1 MTRTPRI
8 RRATALLAAVVALAA
23 GCAPDPPTDL
33 GDRHLVLGTGN
44 TSGVFYQV
52 GGAYADVIT
61 AHLPGYE
68 AIVAPSG
75 GSADN
80 LLRMGRGDVDIALTF
95 ADVAADAVRGR
106 GAFADGARPL
116 RALAVVY
123 HGYTHLVVR
132 ADSGIRTPADLRG
145 KRVST
150 GTVNSGTEF
159 LALRLIR
166 AAGLDPDRDIRRTS
180 LSLAATTRGLI
191 DGTLDATFWSGG
203 LPTVGITE
211 LMGNPRAKVVFLPLD
226 GLQAELDRMYPATYG
241 TGQIPAST
249 YGLPGDIPTV
259 TVGNLVVVEADM
271 PEPLAHDLTALIFKH
286 QEELIA
292 AHPEWGSA
300 HRTTAGR
307 TGVVPLHPGA
317 HRFYQEAR

>member
-1 MTRTPRI
+1 MTRRLL
-8 RRATALLAAVVALAA
+8 ALLAAVALAA

-33 GDRHLVLGTGN
+33 RDRHLVLGTGN

-61 AHLPGYE
+61 THLPGYE
-68 AIVAPSG
+68 AIVAPTA

-80 LLRMGRGDVDIALTF
+80 LLRLGRGDVDVALTF

-106 GAFADGARPL
+106 GAFADGTRPL

-123 HGYTHLVVR
+123 HNYTHLVVR
-132 ADSGIRTPADLRG
+132 ADAGIRTPADLRG

-166 AAGLDPDRDIRRTS
+166 AAGLDPDRDMERSS
-180 LSLAATTRGLI
+180 LSLAATTRGLA

-211 LMGNPRAKVVFLPLD
+211 LMGAKAKMRFLPLD
-226 GLQAELDRMYPATYG
+226 GLLPELDRLYPATYVAG
-241 TGQIPAST
+241 RIPASA

-271 PEPLAHDLTALIFKH
+271 PDDLAHDLTALIFKYR
-286 QEELIA
+286 QELVNG
-292 AHPEWGSA
+292 HPEWGSID
-300 HRTTAGR
+300 RGGAGR

-317 HRFYQEAR
+317 QRYYQDG

>member
-1 MTRTPRI
+1 M
-8 RRATALLAAVVALAA
+8 RRRSLLALPAAVALAA

-33 GDRHLVLGTGN
+33 RDRHLVLGTGN
-44 TSGVFYQV
+44 ATGVFYQV

-61 AHLPGYE
+61 THLPGYE
-68 AIVAPSG
+68 AIVAPTA

-80 LLRMGRGDVDIALTF
+80 LLRMGRGDVDVALTF

-106 GAFADGARPL
+106 GTFADGARPL

-123 HGYTHLVVR
+123 QGYTHLVVR
-132 ADSGIRTPADLRG
+132 ADAGVKSPADLRG

-166 AAGLDPDRDIRRTS
+166 AAGLDPDRDIKRSS
-180 LSLAATTRGLI
+180 LSLSATTRGLA

-211 LMGNPRAKVVFLPLD
+211 LMGAKAKMLFLPLD
-226 GLQAELDRMYPATYG
+226 GLVPELDRLYPATYG
-241 TGQIPAST
+241 TGKIPASA

-259 TVGNLVVVEADM
+259 TVGNLVVVEQDM
-271 PEPLAHDLTALIFKH
+271 PEQLAHDLTALIFNYQQDLAKG
-286 QEELIA
+286 
-292 AHPEWGSA
+292 HPEWGSA
-300 HRTTAGR
+300 DRGAAGR

-317 HRFYQEAR
+317 QRYYQKG

>member
-1 MTRTPRI
+1 V
-8 RRATALLAAVVALAA
+8 RRFIALLAVVTLAA
-23 GCAPDPPTDL
+23 GCAPEPPADL
-33 GDRHLVLGTGN
+33 RDRHLVLGTGN
-44 TSGVFYQV
+44 TTGVFYQV

-61 AHLPGYE
+61 THLPGYE
-68 AIVAPSG
+68 AIVAPTA

-80 LLRMGRGDVDIALTF
+80 LLRLGQSDVDIALTF

-106 GAFADGARPL
+106 GTFAGGMRPL

-123 HGYTHLVVR
+123 QGYTHLVVR
-132 ADSGIRTPADLRG
+132 ADAGIRTPADLRG

-166 AAGLDPDRDIRRTS
+166 AAGLDPDRDIKRAS
-180 LSLAATTRGLI
+180 LSLSATTRGLA

-211 LMGNPRAKVVFLPLD
+211 LMGSVAAKMRFLPLD
-226 GLQAELDRMYPATYG
+226 GLQPELDRLYPATYG
-241 TGQIPAST
+241 TGRIPASV

-271 PEPLAHDLTALIFKH
+271 PEQLAHDLTMLIFKYR
-286 QEELIA
+286 QELVNG
-292 AHPEWGSA
+292 HPEWGSA
-300 HRTTAGR
+300 DRETAGR
-307 TGVVPLHPGA
+307 TGVVQLHPGA
-317 HRFYQEAR
+317 QRFYQEG

>member
-1 MTRTPRI
+1 VK
-8 RRATALLAAVVALAA
+8 RRRLLALPAVVAVAA

-33 GDRHLVLGTGN
+33 RDRHLVLGTGN
-44 TSGVFYQV
+44 ATGVFYQV

-61 AHLPGYE
+61 THLSGYE
-68 AIVAPSG
+68 AIVAPTA

-80 LLRMGRGDVDIALTF
+80 LLRLGRGDVDIALTF

-106 GAFADGARPL
+106 GTFADSARPL
-116 RALAVVY
+116 RGLAVVY
-123 HGYTHLVVR
+123 QGYTHLVVR
-132 ADSGIRTPADLRG
+132 ADAGIRSPADLRG

-166 AAGLDPDRDIRRTS
+166 AAGLDPDRDIRRSS
-180 LSLAATTRGLI
+180 LSLSATTRGLA

-211 LMGNPRAKVVFLPLD
+211 LMGAAKAKMRFLPLD
-226 GLQAELDRMYPATYG
+226 VLQSELDRLYPATYG
-241 TGQIPAST
+241 TGEIPAST
-249 YGLPGDIPTV
+249 YGLPGDISTV
-259 TVGNLVVVEADM
+259 TVGNLVVVDADM
-271 PEPLAHDLTALIFKH
+271 PEPLAHDLTALMFKYR
-286 QEELIA
+286 QELVNG
-292 AHPEWGSA
+292 HPEWGSA
-300 HRTTAGR
+300 DRQTASG

-317 HRFYQEAR
+317 QRFYQRG

>member
-1 MTRTPRI
+1 MTRPRLL
-8 RRATALLAAVVALAA
+8 RRATALLAAVALAA
-23 GCAPDPPTDL
+23 GCAPDPPTGLRDS
-33 GDRHLVLGTGN
+33 HLVLGTGN

-61 AHLPGYE
+61 THLPGYE
-68 AIVAPSG
+68 AIVAPTA

-80 LLRMGRGDVDIALTF
+80 LLRMGRGDVDISLTF

-106 GAFADGARPL
+106 GAFADGAQPL

-132 ADSGIRTPADLRG
+132 ADAGIKTPADLRG

-166 AAGLDPDRDIRRTS
+166 AAGLDPDRDIQRSS
-180 LSLAATTRGLI
+180 LSLAATTRGLA

-211 LMGNPRAKVVFLPLD
+211 LMSNPKAKMRFLPLD
-226 GLQAELDRMYPATYG
+226 GLQPELDRLYPATYG
-241 TGQIPAST
+241 TGRIPAST

-271 PEPLAHDLTALIFKH
+271 PETLAHDLTALIFKYR
-286 QEELIA
+286 QELVNG
-292 AHPEWGSA
+292 HPEWGSTDREA
-300 HRTTAGR
+300 AGR

-317 HRFYQEAR
+317 QRFYQGR